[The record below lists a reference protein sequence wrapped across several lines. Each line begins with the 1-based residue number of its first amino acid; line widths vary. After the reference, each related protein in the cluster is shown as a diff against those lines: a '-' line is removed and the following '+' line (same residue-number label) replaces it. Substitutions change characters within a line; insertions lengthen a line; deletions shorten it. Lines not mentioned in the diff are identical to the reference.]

1 MRPTLGAIT
10 TTLNLPCFLAF
21 PFRLPTS
28 QTIKET
34 PKTLEYNSRWN
45 LLSDFYEDD
54 FFNGPTAQ
62 WDNHPMTSPTL
73 GEARGSVRLLLA
85 KNYSVPSPAFRAGAP
100 FRIRNRYRC
109 RLYFIPQCEANTVI
123 TGTNDTH
130 LRAAN
135 KYVVCSDVL
144 LGTVACTRL
153 TKTEGGYWISWPER
167 VKIELSSMPL
177 ERPMSRSGQEQADDD
192 DDIFDFTFAINGAGA
207 KDTQG
212 DQCPAKRVSPA
223 TVDEVVRCCRTLTDM
238 TGNINTML
246 ILPDISICGQ
256 VKSTDF
262 I

>member
-62 WDNHPMTSPTL
+62 
-73 GEARGSVRLLLA
+73 
-85 KNYSVPSPAFRAGAP
+85 

-153 TKTEGGYWISWPER
+153 TKTEGGYWISWPE
-167 VKIELSSMPL
+167 
-177 ERPMSRSGQEQADDD
+177 
-192 DDIFDFTFAINGAGA
+192 T